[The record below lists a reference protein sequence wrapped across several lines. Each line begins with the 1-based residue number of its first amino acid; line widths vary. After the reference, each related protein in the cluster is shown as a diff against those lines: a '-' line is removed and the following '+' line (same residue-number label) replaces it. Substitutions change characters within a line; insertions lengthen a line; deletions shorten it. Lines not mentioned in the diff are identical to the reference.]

1 MPLRGHVSFLGDLK
15 HNILRNSSMENNFAI
30 PSARQKAESVFVEV
44 NEFLCLQVF
53 SGVEHGFMAGGDIE
67 AANFQGGRGD

>member
-44 NEFLCLQVF
+44 NEISMPSSILGCGAWLY
-53 SGVEHGFMAGGDIE
+53 
-67 AANFQGGRGD
+67 GGR